1 LGEARLGAEA
11 VNAKLV
17 NASLPRRVL
26 LTRSEEDCAE
36 WAARFAQHGAE
47 AVALPCIRTEPI
59 AGHARKAE
67 LAAALPSTDWLVF
80 TSRRGVEAFAA
91 LATAA
96 PAPQCRVAVVG
107 AATADAA
114 KAALGRVDLVG
125 AGGTAASLAATLVDV
140 GDLERH
146 PHVLIAVAENAGDT
160 LERTL
165 QAAGATCTRLDVYRT
180 VPARRSEPRRP
191 LSTLRVDNVVLASPS
206 AVTGFVHLVDVD
218 VDANVYTIGPSTT
231 AAARRAGLAVTAEA
245 REPSF
250 EGILEAMQWR
260 N

>member
-1 LGEARLGAEA
+1 MNARI
-11 VNAKLV
+11 VNAP
-17 NASLPRRVL
+17 LPRRVL

-47 AVALPCIRTEPI
+47 AVALPCIRTELI
-59 AGHARKAE
+59 ASEAGKAE
-67 LAAALPSTDWLVF
+67 LAAALPSADWLVF

-91 LATAA
+91 LAIAA
-96 PAPQCRVAVVG
+96 PRPQYRVAVVG
-107 AATADAA
+107 TATAEAA

-125 AGGTAASLAATLVDV
+125 AGGTAAALAATLVDV
-140 GDLERH
+140 GDLKRH
-146 PHVLIAVAENAGDT
+146 PRVVVVVAENAGDT

-165 QAAGATCTRLDVYRT
+165 EAAGAICTRFDVYRT
-180 VPARRSEPRRP
+180 VPAPESHARRP

-218 VDANVYTIGPSTT
+218 VAAKVYTIGPSTT